1 MSSSAEA
8 TDVFN
13 CTPDEFFR
21 IVSDYEKYPEFL
33 TEVTSAHVLE
43 TQGNKKLVEYQVSLI
58 KTFTYILWT
67 TENGP
72 HEIRWDLA
80 SGDVFKTCS
89 GFWKMEDEAGRTR
102 ATYHVEA
109 SFGMFVPKAITKPL
123 LSMNL
128 PNMMSAYKRRVSEL
142 YGK

>member
-8 TDVFN
+8 SEVFN
-13 CTPDEFFR
+13 CTPDEFFQV
-21 IVSDYEKYPEFL
+21 ICDYEKYPEFL
-33 TEVTSAHVLE
+33 TEVEDVRILE
-43 TQGNKKLVEYQVSLI
+43 TQGNKKLVQYEVSLL
-58 KTFTYILWT
+58 KTFTYSLWT
-67 TENGP
+67 TEERPKG
-72 HEIRWDLA
+72 ISWDLA

-89 GFWKMEDEAGRTR
+89 GFWKLEDEAGRTR

-109 SFGMFVPKAITKPL
+109 SFGMFVPKTITKSI

-128 PNMMSAYKRRVSEL
+128 PNMMSAYKKRISEV